1 MHRCTSRF
9 AVVVIVAVSS
19 IAGAAPAPV
28 SVATCGDS
36 KLEVVAGSNGGAGEL
51 HALIV
56 TPSGN
61 RWGFTANV
69 GLVRL
74 GAKTRTITVEDVRTQ
89 ERKPSRGDKDV
100 APSSLFI
107 DVLIGDKK
115 VLLRHASEGGADP
128 EYITDLDKCSFG
140 ASGDAALAALVPPP
154 AEPVGCAPAIVRDTY
169 RVQVT
174 QVAKLSEADAGREA
188 QALCDDHQ
196 KTIDAR
202 NQLEQAISDRA
213 AHDRIAARGAALLR
227 TEETRMKAW
236 NRIDGCLGADP
247 SKAHGVAAL
256 HDGEA
261 KLRACYKKIAAKP

>member
-1 MHRCTSRF
+1 MHRWASLF
-9 AVVVIVAVSS
+9 AIVVIVAVSS
-19 IAGAAPAPV
+19 ASGAAPAPV

-36 KLEVVAGSNGGAGEL
+36 KLEVVAGSNGGTGEL
-51 HALIV
+51 HAVIV
-56 TPSGN
+56 APGGN
-61 RWGFTANV
+61 RWSFTANV
-69 GLVRL
+69 GLARL
-74 GAKTRTITVEDVRTQ
+74 GATTRTITVEDVRTQ
-89 ERKPSRGDKDV
+89 DRKPSRGDKDV

-107 DVLIGDKK
+107 DVLLDDKK
-115 VLLRHASEGGADP
+115 VLLRHASEGGTDP
-128 EYITDLDKCSFG
+128 AYATDLDKCSFG
-140 ASGDAALAALVPPP
+140 AGGDAALTGLVPPP
-154 AEPVGCAPAIVRDTY
+154 PEPIGCAQAIVRGAY
-169 RVQVT
+169 RTQVT
-174 QVAKLSEADAGREA
+174 QVAKLSDPDADREA

-227 TEETRMKAW
+227 SEEIRMKAW

-261 KLRACYKKIAAKP
+261 KLRACYKKIAARP